1 VEDFGD
7 IQQTDYIA
15 VFITDGLQVLQND
28 TISQLSSFLYAFVL
42 TFVIAKLTKCLKCFS
57 TINCNA

>member
-28 TISQLSSFLYAFVL
+28 TISQLSSFLSML
-42 TFVIAKLTKCLKCFS
+42 S
-57 TINCNA
+57 S